1 MKIEPS
7 MGLNYYQIKKNVRK
21 ARKLVIR
28 GTTAAGSGH
37 PGGSFSMA
45 EIVGVILFKYL
56 RHDPKNPQ
64 WEERDKLILSKGH
77 AAPGLFSNLSVAG
90 YFDESEL
97 LTLRK
102 FGSKLQGHPDLKCPG
117 VEFCGGSLGIGLS
130 FSIGSA
136 LAAKIDGK
144 DTRIFTIMG
153 DGETDEG
160 QVWEAA
166 MTGSKYK
173 VDNLTAIL
181 DRNFIQQDSYTEK
194 VMPLDEELVGDNLSE
209 MWKDA
214 SRWKTGDKWR
224 SFGWNVIEIDGHRI
238 EQIDNAIKKATST
251 KGLPSII
258 IARTIKGKGVEH
270 MEDNPQWHGKAAD
283 PDIAPIID
291 TELDCQFMIAP
302 SIIAG
307 DMSNLENE
315 VKRCV
320 HGRADYIHLDVMDGQ
335 FVPNKTFDYTK
346 IKELRPLTVIP
357 FDTHLMIND
366 PGKQIKNYV
375 EAGSDIIT
383 VHAEVC
389 DESSFGEIHDYLKQN
404 QVGVGL
410 AINPDTDIPNWS
422 YKFLPT
428 LDQLIVMSVV
438 PGKSGQKYI
447 ESTHEKMNQIN
458 SVLQHNDFQ
467 GYIEA
472 DGGVTL
478 DNIGSCFDD
487 GARVFV
493 GGSAITGQQD
503 VRGVITEFRNATLL
517 ARRKIL
523 LKKANEL
530 GGTELVKKWIDLH
543 KIGEKKQ
550 QLMKIA
556 SEAGFL

>member
-1 MKIEPS
+1 

-21 ARKLVIR
+21 ARKLVIK
-28 GTTAAGSGH
+28 GTTSAGSGH

-45 EIVGVILFKYL
+45 EIMGVLFNKYL
-56 RHDPKNPQ
+56 KHDPKNPQ
-64 WEERDKLILSKGH
+64 WEDRDRLVLSKGH
-77 AAPGLFSNLSVAG
+77 AAPGLFSNLAVAG
-90 YFDESEL
+90 YFDGSEL
-97 LTLRK
+97 ETLRK
-102 FGSKLQGHPDLKCPG
+102 FGSRLQGHPDLKCPG

-130 FSIGSA
+130 FSLGAA

-144 DTRIFTIMG
+144 QHHIYTVIG
-153 DGETDEG
+153 DGESDEG

-166 MTGSKYK
+166 MTASKYK

-194 VMPLDEELVGDNLSE
+194 IMPLDEELTGDDLSE

-238 EQIDNAIKKATST
+238 EQLDNAIKKANST
-251 KGLPSII
+251 KGVPTII
-258 IARTIKGKGVEH
+258 IARTIKGKAVEH

-283 PDIAPIID
+283 PDIAPIIN

-315 VKRCV
+315 VKRCAE
-320 HGRADYIHLDVMDGQ
+320 GRADFIHLDVMDGQ
-335 FVPNKTFDYTK
+335 FVPNKTFDHNK
-346 IKELRPLTVIP
+346 IKELRPLTLIP
-357 FDTHLMIND
+357 FDSHLMINEPVKHVRD
-366 PGKQIKNYV
+366 YV
-375 EAGSDIIT
+375 DAGSDIIT

-410 AINPDTDIPNWS
+410 AINPDTELPDWS
-422 YKFLPT
+422 MKFIPT

-447 ESTHEKMNQIN
+447 ESTHEKMARLGKTLSENN
-458 SVLQHNDFQ
+458 FDGV
-467 GYIEA
+467 IEA

-478 DNIGSCFDD
+478 DNVAECFAD
-487 GARVFV
+487 GARAFV
-493 GGSAITGQQD
+493 GGSAIIGQPD
-503 VRGVITEFRNATLL
+503 VRVVIREFRNVILN
-517 ARRKIL
+517 ARRKL
-523 LKKANEL
+523 LLQKANEL
-530 GGTELVKKWIDLH
+530 GGSDLVNKWIGLH
-543 KIGEKKQ
+543 KIGKKKEQIEKLAK
-550 QLMKIA
+550 
-556 SEAGFL
+556 EANFI

>member
-1 MKIEPS
+1 

-21 ARKLVIR
+21 ARKLVIQ
-28 GTTAAGSGH
+28 GTTSAGSGH

-77 AAPGLFSNLSVAG
+77 AAPGLFSNLAVAG

-136 LAAKIDGK
+136 MAAKIDGK

-375 EAGSDIIT
+375 DAGSDIIT

-458 SVLQHNDFQ
+458 SVLEQNNFQ

-478 DNIGSCFDD
+478 DNIGSCFHD
-487 GARVFV
+487 GARIFV
-493 GGSAITGQQD
+493 GGSAIIGQQD
-503 VRGVITEFRNATLL
+503 VRGVITEFRNTTLL
-517 ARRKIL
+517 ARRKLL
-523 LKKANEL
+523 LKKANDL

-556 SEAGFL
+556 TEAGFL